1 MVEIGSIMPIYKV
14 KGGYKI
20 ENVKGVS
27 KTKAQAERRLR
38 AIKAEQVR
46 RAKKKHK

>member
-1 MVEIGSIMPIYKV
+1 MPIKKV

-27 KTKAQAERRLR
+27 PTKAQAEKRLK
-38 AIKAEQVR
+38 AIKANQ
-46 RAKKKHK
+46 AKKKK